1 MKYSPG
7 RNNPLEHV
15 IIHTID
21 SEGKHKIRSLDASS
35 VVIDERPEYVDWTYG
50 ESTMLSTRTIA
61 ITGNERSDQV
71 VAPTLSE
78 GIASL
83 AQLLTERSQKA
94 EAKVKDLQGQLK
106 YAQKEAKEKEA
117 KQKEAKRAY
126 LRGLIDDYLS
136 AHPEDAASELY
147 EFDPKDAWEGL
158 V

>member
-35 VVIDERPEYVDWTYG
+35 VVIDERPEYIDWMYG
-50 ESTMLSTRTIA
+50 EPTILSTRTIT
-61 ITGNERSDQV
+61 ITGNEQSNQV
-71 VAPTLSE
+71 IAPTLSE

-106 YAQKEAKEKEA
+106 YAQKEAK
-117 KQKEAKRAY
+117 RAY

>member
-1 MKYSPG
+1 MKYLPG

-15 IIHTID
+15 IIHVID
-21 SEGKHKIRSLDASS
+21 SEGKHTIRSLDASS
-35 VVIDERPEYVDWTYG
+35 VAIDERPEYIDWTYG

-106 YAQKEAKEKEA
+106 YAQKEAK
-117 KQKEAKRAY
+117 QKEAKRAY